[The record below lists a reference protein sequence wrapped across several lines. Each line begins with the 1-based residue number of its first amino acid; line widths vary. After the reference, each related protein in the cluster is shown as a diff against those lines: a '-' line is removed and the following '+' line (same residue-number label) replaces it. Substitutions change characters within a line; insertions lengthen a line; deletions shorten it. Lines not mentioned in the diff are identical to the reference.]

1 MKIFYKKDFQ
11 RVLKSYKEL
20 KEEFEGY
27 KEKTNSRLSELDARN
42 YELFCERSD
51 LQDRILGYETSKAEY
66 DNEISV
72 LKINIEELKAEIKEK
87 EKEKDKLEKKIA
99 KLEDV
104 KIKKETEI
112 SDLKAEIADLR
123 SDRYRV
129 RTIPAGRTKNVN
141 KTSIRSSA
149 RESRVIKYV
158 KDNL

>member
-11 RVLKSYKEL
+11 RVLAEKNELQDKFDIYKSTMESKV
-20 KEEFEGY
+20 
-27 KEKTNSRLSELDARN
+27 SELDTRCF
-42 YELFCERSD
+42 ELFQENSD
-51 LQDRILGYETSKAEY
+51 LQNLKLNIEAEKEKCN
-66 DNEISV
+66 NEIAI
-72 LKINIEELKAEIKEK
+72 LNISIAELKAELKEAEK
-87 EKEKDKLEKKIA
+87 EKSKLEKKIA
-99 KLEDV
+99 KLDET
-104 KIKKETEI
+104 KAKKEDEI

>member
-11 RVLKSYKEL
+11 RVLKEKEELQNEFDDYKNKKESDIAVLDDRCFELLEENSKLKDLKLNLESTTREYENEVISLKISIEESNAVL
-20 KEEFEGY
+20 KE
-27 KEKTNSRLSELDARN
+27 N
-42 YELFCERSD
+42 
-51 LQDRILGYETSKAEY
+51 
-66 DNEISV
+66 
-72 LKINIEELKAEIKEK
+72 EK
-87 EKEKDKLEKKIA
+87 EKNKLEKKIA
-99 KLEDV
+99 KLEEN
-104 KIKKETEI
+104 KANLEAEI
-112 SDLKAEIADLR
+112 GVLRGEIADLK